1 MENEKTYSNQKIVEE
16 LFRKYYKVLR
26 AFAYRL
32 LNDKEVAEDVV
43 QDVFYELWKKQ
54 EVLIFDTAI
63 RSYLFRS
70 TYTKSLNYLNSKFNT
85 TQEPLEQ
92 STENKIQ
99 QIYIQSQ
106 LLAPESDLLL
116 KELHAEIKTIVDS
129 LPDQCKKVFIL
140 SRVSELKNKEISDRL
155 GISIKTVEKHISKAL
170 SILRLNLKDMDIILL
185 LPFSEIYSICAL

>member
-1 MENEKTYSNQKIVEE
+1 MDNEKSYFNQKIVEE

-85 TQEPLEQ
+85 SQESLEQ

-116 KELHAEIKTIVDS
+116 KELHTEIKAIVDS

-185 LPFSEIYSICAL
+185 LPFFLNL

>member
-1 MENEKTYSNQKIVEE
+1 MDNEKSYFNQKIVEE

-43 QDVFYELWKKQ
+43 QDVFYDLWKKQ

-85 TQEPLEQ
+85 SQESLEQ

-116 KELHAEIKTIVDS
+116 KELHTEIKAIVDS

-185 LPFSEIYSICAL
+185 LPFFLNL